1 MATSIPDLYAILGV
15 ARDASPEEIRSAY
28 RRLAREL
35 HPDVNGDPEA
45 ERRFKEI
52 TAAYETLSDPDRRAR
67 YDAFGMSGAVSPD
80 LFPFGDFGDLFDVF
94 FGGGMR
100 VGGRRR
106 APRRSRRQ
114 RGRDLLTSLDLAFEE
129 AVFGV
134 DREVDIEALSHCER
148 CNGFGTEPG
157 TSLTRCARCSGS
169 GQVQESARSIF
180 GTVMTSR
187 PCSVCEATGEVAESP
202 CRECGGVGLRA
213 TRRRIPVHVPAGVE
227 DGMQLRLPDEGE
239 DGRAG
244 GASGDLSIALR
255 VRPHDVFERRGQ
267 DLACTISVPMTR
279 AALGGDVRVET
290 LDGPETI
297 RLDAGTV
304 GGTVHRVKGKGVPH
318 LRKRG
323 RGDLLVTVLVDT
335 PKPHSKEE
343 RRLLEQLADVRGE
356 AGETGADV
364 RRRDRR

>member
-15 ARDASPEEIRSAY
+15 AHDASPDEIRSAY

-67 YDAFGMSGAVSPD
+67 YDAFGMSGSVPPD

-106 APRRSRRQ
+106 PRRSRKQ
-114 RGRDLLTSLDLAFEE
+114 RGRDLLTSLDLEFEE
-129 AVFGV
+129 AIFGA
-134 DREVDIEALSHCER
+134 EKQVDIEALSHCER
-148 CNGFGTEPG
+148 CEGFGTEPG
-157 TSLTRCARCSGS
+157 TSLQRCVRCSGT
-169 GQVQESARSIF
+169 GQVQETARSIF

-187 PCSVCEATGEVAESP
+187 PCSACEATGEVAASP
-202 CRECGGVGLRA
+202 CRDCGGVGLRA
-213 TRRRIPVHVPAGVE
+213 TRRRIPVHVPGGVE
-227 DGMQLRLPDEGE
+227 DGMQLRLPDDGE

-244 GASGDLSIALR
+244 GASGDLSITLR
-255 VRPHDVFERRGQ
+255 VRPHAVFERHGQ

-290 LDGPETI
+290 LDGTETI
-297 RLDAGTV
+297 RLDAGTPT
-304 GGTVHRVKGKGVPH
+304 GSVHRLKGKGVPH
-318 LRKRG
+318 VRRRG
-323 RGDLLVTVLVDT
+323 RGDLLVTVVVDT
-335 PKPHSKEE
+335 PKPRSREE
-343 RRLLEQLADVRGE
+343 KRMLEQLADAR
-356 AGETGADV
+356 GETGETAAEV